1 MRHPRTHGFCL
12 ALSMLAACLAT
23 GELVAQTRA
32 EQEKQREQW
41 QRVADIFRAMDVR
54 PGAAVAD
61 VGAGD
66 GFFTTRLASAVGPS
80 GQVFAVDVSDAQIDR
95 LRRRLTEE
103 SHSNVTVIKGTATE
117 PRLPAGTLDAALIIN
132 AYHEMPEHQ
141 AMLEAIRSALK
152 PTRTTGHRRTDL
164 GSLDERRPDESRRAT
179 MRSHRNSSCRTFERR
194 TCASSASRIR
204 SPLEGRAVEWMM
216 TVTPSSAT
224 TIVAANPASSGP
236 GAGSRDWRDPG
247 LRISVDEFVKIT
259 SSGSATI
266 IDVRD
271 EGMFAK
277 GHIPERP
284 PDPNRRHR
292 ILGGS
297 ASRAET
303 AVPDVLQ
310 LTRRRNER
318 PCGAHAQTA
327 WLCGHARVAWVG
339 SSSGRRMGGQSRRL
353 RSRAS

>member
-12 ALSMLAACLAT
+12 ALTMFAACLAT

-132 AYHEMPEHQ
+132 AYHEMTEHQ

-152 PTRTTGHRRTDL
+152 PTGRLVIVEPISATRRMATRREQTRDHEIAPEFVLQDVRAANLRIVGLEDPFTTR
-164 GSLDERRPDESRRAT
+164 
-179 MRSHRNSSCRTFERR
+179 
-194 TCASSASRIR
+194 
-204 SPLEGRAVEWMM
+204 GRAVEWMM

-224 TIVAANPASSGP
+224 TIVAASPASAKP
-236 GAGSRDWRDPG
+236 GAGSRDWRG
-247 LRISVDEFVKIT
+247 TELRISIDEFVKIA
-259 SSGSATI
+259 SSGNVTI

-277 GHIPERP
+277 GHIP
-284 PDPNRRHR
+284 NA
-292 ILGGS
+292 ILIPVDDIES
-297 ASRAET
+297 AA
-303 AVPDVLQ
+303 D
-310 LTRRRNER
+310 
-318 PCGAHAQTA
+318 
-327 WLCGHARVAWVG
+327 
-339 SSSGRRMGGQSRRL
+339 RL
-353 RSRAS
+353 RVLKQPFLTYCS